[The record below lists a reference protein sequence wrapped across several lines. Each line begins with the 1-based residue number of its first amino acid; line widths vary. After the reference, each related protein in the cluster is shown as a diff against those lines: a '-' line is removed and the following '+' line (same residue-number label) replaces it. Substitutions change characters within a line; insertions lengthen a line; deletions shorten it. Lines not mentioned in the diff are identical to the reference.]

1 MKEYFNL
8 DKFVYYF
15 VFFSWP
21 YSSDLVIHPSL
32 QEKFIIFA
40 ISVFLFSIKNN
51 KVFLSRFSAFCIPLI
66 KIQSLIFIPFIY
78 SVVKTHK
85 NKKFYISYFLVSTF
99 MVLFIFF
106 NQPETYFNSRL
117 DFSSVFKQTFLSPV
131 NAVNLF
137 LIVVTIFLSIKTN
150 LKNKNILFGFLFSN
164 ILLVVFMSVYRDIGN
179 YLNSLNIFFIVIYVL
194 IIYDYILKR
203 FASNIF
209 HNIVKLNLIFIFIFV
224 IISFTIPRFERMNSI
239 DYVMNYSTGSEEEI
253 YYSCLEG
260 VQYLNTFQKNNLF
273 LYLDDFQTIGNENFL
288 FLSDTFQCN
297 SVENI
302 IIQKCEKIGITNFK
316 YENSMKIIEYK
327 C

>member
-1 MKEYFNL
+1 MYKNLRINKTFTLVIPFFIYLSLISIYISSLGLMDDFNYINMNFFQNSPSYVEFIIGDIDSGGFRPFLPFQITLNNIGYYLFSVKGYFLFNLFFLFLILEFFYITMKEYFNL

-150 LKNKNILFGFLFSN
+150 LKNKNLIW
-164 ILLVVFMSVYRDIGN
+164 
-179 YLNSLNIFFIVIYVL
+179 FFI
-194 IIYDYILKR
+194 
-203 FASNIF
+203 
-209 HNIVKLNLIFIFIFV
+209 
-224 IISFTIPRFERMNSI
+224 
-239 DYVMNYSTGSEEEI
+239 
-253 YYSCLEG
+253 
-260 VQYLNTFQKNNLF
+260 
-273 LYLDDFQTIGNENFL
+273 
-288 FLSDTFQCN
+288 
-297 SVENI
+297 
-302 IIQKCEKIGITNFK
+302 
-316 YENSMKIIEYK
+316 
-327 C
+327 